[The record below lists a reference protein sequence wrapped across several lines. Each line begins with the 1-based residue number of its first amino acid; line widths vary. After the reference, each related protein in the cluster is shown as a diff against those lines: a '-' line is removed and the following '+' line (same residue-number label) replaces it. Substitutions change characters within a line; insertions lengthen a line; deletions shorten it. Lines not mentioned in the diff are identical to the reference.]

1 MFNEMYAR
9 DISRKIR
16 TALQVR
22 MEEGYFIGNFAP
34 YGYQKSEADRRRL
47 IPDPVSAEIVRHL
60 FVQAADGGRPSL
72 IADALNRNEVLSPAL
87 YRCKMHPKLKPDHN
101 TSHKRWTANTIIKL
115 LHNPVYL
122 GHMVQGKTR
131 KLSFKSGISIS
142 VPPDGRTTVL
152 NTHPPLVSEELFN
165 RCQEELKRRACK
177 RR

>member
-1 MFNEMYAR
+1 MYAR

-16 TALQVR
+16 TSLQVR

-47 IPDPVSAEIVRHL
+47 IPDPVSAGIIRRI
-60 FVQAADGGRPSL
+60 FAQAADGIRPSL
-72 IADALNRNEVLSPAL
+72 IADTLNRDGVLPPAL
-87 YRCKMHPKLKPDHN
+87 YRCENRPELNPEHYTLNKK
-101 TSHKRWTANTIIKL
+101 WTANTIIKL

-131 KLSFKSGISIS
+131 KISFKSRLSVS
-142 VPPDGRTTVL
+142 VPPNSRSIVL

-165 RCQEELKRRACK
+165 RCREELKRRCCK
-177 RR
+177 PQPGA